1 MTIRRFREG
10 NAFLLRARRGELPPA
25 SPGRRLTRQWAK
37 PSSQGYP
44 IPMGAEPPGKIPLK
58 HQGRREKKIRGG
70 PCLWD
75 PQGNTAQMS

>member
-10 NAFLLRARRGELPPA
+10 NAFLLRARRVEIPA
-25 SPGRRLTRQWAK
+25 SITGMPFDLTMGYTFK
-37 PSSQGYP
+37 PGYP

-58 HQGRREKKIRGG
+58 NQGRREKKIRGG

-75 PQGNTAQMS
+75 S